1 MKTRELNQKNDRRDA
16 TLNFFSR
23 KFCKGLNAR
32 FYEVLSII
40 SVVVFSLVLVKCK
53 KDNDGNIVNPPI
65 KDQYTIDQT
74 ISDEAQRNTISFD
87 GLAFLTGN
95 VGSQSFLPPGKVA
108 DYSGFQYLRDNDP
121 TKLGHN
127 TDFVTII
134 SFNVLH
140 ILTNEQINMFVG
152 RAKNQIDLINEFA
165 YKRFPLLKAFRRVKE
180 GDLPAGTTQMSKEA
194 VMNYTAE
201 LYRIDGQ
208 ISYDRAQLFGKVI
221 NSLSSAQ
228 RAKLE
233 ALMALNGVGNWDKTL
248 SDPLEGL
255 NLPQDVNVAVM
266 TYASEIY
273 AWYAGSVT
281 SDVYFCPERQGTYFG
296 SFYLKDWPAMGNP
309 NYTIN
314 EQLTADAGQDFL
326 AVLSTAQADQVK
338 GIVNLQRGALLELVK
353 KREAI
358 STELRKF
365 LTSQTADSSSVLT
378 LSERYGELD
387 GEISYYYATTFTQVY
402 NSLSAEQKDKIATL
416 ASELGYIHPV
426 GAFLYSQPIEMP
438 VIINTDFIFK

>member
-1 MKTRELNQKNDRRDA
+1 MKTKKDLK
-16 TLNFFSR
+16 SY
-23 KFCKGLNAR
+23 KPGLL
-32 FYEVLSII
+32 EVLSKIL
-40 SVVVFSLVLVKCK
+40 VVSLSLVFIQCK
-53 KDNDGNIVNPPI
+53 KNADENIVNPAGSG

-108 DYSGFQYLRDNDP
+108 DYCGFQYLRDNDP
-121 TKLGHN
+121 TELGHN
-127 TDFVTII
+127 TSFVTII
-134 SFNVLH
+134 SYNILH
-140 ILTNEQINMFVG
+140 ILTNDQINMFVD

-165 YKRFPLLKAFRRVKE
+165 YKRFPLLKAFRRLKD
-180 GDLPAGTTQMSKEA
+180 GDLPTGTTQLSKDA

-228 RAKLE
+228 ITKLA
-233 ALMALNGVGNWDKTL
+233 ALKSLHGVGNWDKTL
-248 SDPLEGL
+248 SDPLQGF
-255 NLPQDVNVAVM
+255 NLQQDVNVAVM

-309 NYTIN
+309 NFTIN
-314 EQLTADAGQDFL
+314 EQLTANAGQNFL
-326 AVLSTAQADQVK
+326 SILSTAQADQIK
-338 GIVNLQRGALLELVK
+338 NIVDLQRSSLLELIQ
-353 KREAI
+353 KREAVSI
-358 STELRKF
+358 ELRKF
-365 LTSQTADSSSVLT
+365 LAGQTADSLSILT

-387 GEISYYYATTFTQVY
+387 GEISYFYATTFTQVL
-402 NSLSAEQKDKIATL
+402 NSLSDEQKGKLL
-416 ASELGYIHPV
+416 ALANELGYIQPA
-426 GAFLYSQPIEMP
+426 GAFLYSQPIETP
-438 VIINTDFIFK
+438 EIINTDFMFK